1 MSHINAKNQWTDEE
15 SFIKLDFGWFCWGS
29 ITVQET
35 AARLNRWRA
44 VLWKCERYLRRTDCI
59 FIFLT
64 FSAFFSDIYCHTL
77 LIGQRPP
84 FICLHLFLSWTCFT
98 HFEIH
103 TNVFTRIGLSKHFY
117 QGVDLVRVQIKTVFN
132 TTFMYIYVVSRN
144 TVISTQFRYK
154 QLTTKIAYCGFLI
167 FASSQF
173 R

>member
-1 MSHINAKNQWTDEE
+1 MN
-15 SFIKLDFGWFCWGS
+15 
-29 ITVQET
+29 
-35 AARLNRWRA
+35 WRRIFHKTW
-44 VLWKCERYLRRTDCI
+44 LWMILLGFNNCSRDRSSSQPLTGRALKVWNIFTTYCN

-77 LIGQRPP
+77 LIGQRPH
-84 FICLHLFLSWTCFT
+84 FICLCTCFCYERVSLT
-98 HFEIH
+98 LKFIQTSLLELD
-103 TNVFTRIGLSKHFY
+103 NVNIFIKGLTWYGF
-117 QGVDLVRVQIKTVFN
+117 KTVFN

-154 QLTTKIAYCGFLI
+154 QLTTKIGYCGFLI

>member
-1 MSHINAKNQWTDEE
+1 MN
-15 SFIKLDFGWFCWGS
+15 
-29 ITVQET
+29 
-35 AARLNRWRA
+35 WRRIFHKTW
-44 VLWKCERYLRRTDCI
+44 LWMILLGFNNCSRDRSSSQPLTGRALKVWKIFTTNCI

-154 QLTTKIAYCGFLI
+154 QLTTKIGYCGFLI